1 MVWLVTGLCVLVS
14 LPLCLALFLWG
25 LHYYLRWNYLEYI
38 LRIFQEKPLFAIPR
52 GKPVDGAEEVTLPTT
67 NGLNLRGCYLKART
81 PHRRGVV
88 LFGLEYG
95 SNRWSCLPYCNKLL
109 DNGYDVFTFEP
120 RNQGDS
126 DKHPAYQPL
135 QWITSFEVEDFQSAL
150 KYLKSRPDAD
160 PHGIGFFGISKG
172 GGAGLI
178 AAVQDPWVRCCVT
191 DGIFATYTTLVPY
204 MRKWYAIYNDHYIL
218 QGLIPMWYYG
228 QIGKVAM
235 KKIAR
240 ERQCQFPPLEK
251 YLPKLAP
258 RPLLLIHGGDD
269 TYIRP
274 EMAKSLFDRARQ
286 PKEIW
291 LVEGAK
297 HNQALK
303 VANGEYERRVLE
315 FFNQHLAGPEP
326 ALVAVP
332 EQVPVA
338 LAKTS

>member
-1 MVWLVTGLCVLVS
+1 VVWLVTGLCVLVS
-14 LPLCLALFLWG
+14 VPFSLGLFLFG

-52 GKPVDGAEEVTLPTT
+52 GKAVDGAEEVTLPTT

-81 PHRRGVV
+81 PQRRGVV

-150 KYLKSRPDAD
+150 KYMKSRPDAD
-160 PHGIGFFGISKG
+160 PRGIGFFGISKG

-178 AAVQDPWVRCCVT
+178 AAVEDRWVRCCVT

-204 MRKWYAIYNDHYIL
+204 MRKWYAIYNDHYVL

-240 ERQCQFPPLEK
+240 ERQCQFPHLEK

-315 FFNQHLAGPEP
+315 FFNQHLAAPEAAVVVAPEP
-326 ALVAVP
+326 VP
-332 EQVPVA
+332 AA

>member
-1 MVWLVTGLCVLVS
+1 MVWLITGLCVLVS
-14 LPLCLALFLWG
+14 VPFCLALFLWT
-25 LHYYLRWNYLEYI
+25 LHYYLRWFYLEYI

-52 GKPVDGAEEVTLPTT
+52 GKPVAGAEEVTLPTT

-81 PHRRGVV
+81 PERRGVI

-95 SNRWSCLPYCNKLL
+95 SNRWSCLPYCEKLL

-126 DKHPAYQPL
+126 DKHPAYEPL
-135 QWITSFEVEDFQSAL
+135 QWITSFEVEDFQAAL
-150 KYLKSRPDAD
+150 KHLKERPDAD
-160 PHGIGFFGISKG
+160 PRGIGFFGISKG

-178 AAVQDPWVRCCVT
+178 AAAEDPWVRCCVT
-191 DGIFATYTTLVPY
+191 DGVFATYTTVVPY
-204 MRKWYAIYNDHYIL
+204 MRKWYSIYNNHYVL
-218 QGLIPMWYYG
+218 QGLIPIWYYG
-228 QIGKVAM
+228 QIGKVAL

-240 ERQCQFPPLEK
+240 ERHCRFPHLEK
-251 YLPKLAP
+251 YLPRLAP
-258 RPLLLIHGGDD
+258 RPLFMIHGGGD

-274 EMAKSLFDRARQ
+274 EMAQSLFDRARGT
-286 PKEIW
+286 KEFW

-315 FFNQHLAGPEP
+315 FFNQHLAAPEP
-326 ALVAVP
+326 IVIPAVAAAALM
-332 EQVPVA
+332 
-338 LAKTS
+338 KTS